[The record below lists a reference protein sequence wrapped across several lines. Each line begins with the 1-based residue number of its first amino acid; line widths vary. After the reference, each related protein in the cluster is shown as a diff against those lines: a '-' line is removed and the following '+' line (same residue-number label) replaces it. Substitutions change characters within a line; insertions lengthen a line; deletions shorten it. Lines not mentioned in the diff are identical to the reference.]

1 MLSKTAEINRL
12 ILDDGVE
19 AHCWPANAIFQ
30 SLRATGAGRRG
41 FTTTVGVDTFVDP
54 RRDGGHLNAS
64 TKEELVELVTLAGE
78 EHLFYPALPIDVAII
93 KASTADTEGNL
104 TCEDEGL
111 TQGILLQA
119 TAAHNSG
126 GIVIAQVK
134 RIVEA
139 GSLHPLMVEVPG
151 ILVDH
156 VVVHPDAHQ
165 WEYGAAEPDTPASTG
180 RRRMPLPPAPT
191 IPLGAL
197 KVIGRRA
204 LMEVRRGDL
213 VNAGGGVPMSALFP
227 VVEEEGVGGDFRW
240 SVEHG
245 VFGGRPLS
253 STHWNPTAIT
263 SPGWLLDFYDGGGL
277 SQSFLAFG
285 EVDRH
290 GNVNV
295 GRLGDQLPGP
305 GGFTD
310 IASSTRKVTYTGTMT
325 SGGLQVEVGDG
336 RLRIVREGRVPK
348 FVADVQMVCASGARA
363 VANGQEITFVTERAV
378 FRQTPDGIVLTE
390 VAPGIDVQTQVLD
403 VGRVPDRRRRRP
415 ADDGRAAVPRRAVG
429 PRPRRPSSR
438 RGAPPSG
445 VVVAVVEVGDVGVA
459 VHAARRGGAGAD
471 GARPPAPRGRDRG
484 GRRRGR
490 ARGRGRPH
498 RDGARGGGPTPSP
511 RRPRGRP
518 TPRPRPGRAS
528 PARRARARR
537 SPHPRT
543 GRWRRSA
550 APAPR
555 RARERRPPTA

>member
-1 MLSKTAEINRL
+1 MQVIDADAAADLVQAGDTITVSGLVGNLVPEHVLQALERRFLATGEPDGLTELHPWLYGGPDGTGLNRFGHPGFLRRIIGSTFILPVLSKTAEINRL

-19 AHCWPANAIFQ
+19 AYCWPANAIFQ
-30 SLRATGAGRRG
+30 SLRAAGAGRRG
-41 FTTTVGVDTFVDP
+41 FATTVGVDTFADP
-54 RRDGGHLNAS
+54 RRDGGRLNAS
-64 TKEELVELVTLAGE
+64 AKDELIELVTLGGE
-78 EHLFYPALPIDVAII
+78 EHLYYPALPIDVAII
-93 KASTADTEGNL
+93 RASTADTEGNL

-151 ILVDH
+151 VLVDH

-165 WEYGAAEPDTPASTG
+165 WEYSAAEPDTPASTG
-180 RRRMPLPPAPT
+180 ARRMPLPPAPT
-191 IPLGAL
+191 IALGAL

-213 VNAGGGVPMSALFP
+213 VNAGGGVPMSAMFP
-227 VVEEEGVGGDFRW
+227 VAEEEGVTADFRW

-310 IASSTRKVTYTGTMT
+310 IASSTRKVTYVGTMT
-325 SGGLQVEVGDG
+325 SGGLEVEVGDG
-336 RLRIVREGRVPK
+336 RLRIVREGRVTK
-348 FVADVQMVCASGARA
+348 FVDDVQMVCASGGRARA
-363 VANGQEITFVTERAV
+363 NEQDVLFVTERAV
-378 FRQTPDGIVLTE
+378 FRHVDDGLQLIE
-390 VAPGIDVQTQVLD
+390 VAPGIDVRSEVLD
-403 VGRVPDRRRRRP
+403 VAAFPIAVAPDLRTM
-415 ADDGRAAVPRRAVG
+415 DGRLF
-429 PRPRRPSSR
+429 
-438 RGAPPSG
+438 
-445 VVVAVVEVGDVGVA
+445 
-459 VHAARRGGAGAD
+459 
-471 GARPPAPRGRDRG
+471 
-484 GRRRGR
+484 
-490 ARGRGRPH
+490 
-498 RDGARGGGPTPSP
+498 
-511 RRPRGRP
+511 
-518 TPRPRPGRAS
+518 
-528 PARRARARR
+528 
-537 SPHPRT
+537 
-543 GRWRRSA
+543 
-550 APAPR
+550 
-555 RARERRPPTA
+555 REEPIGLVLR

>member
-1 MLSKTAEINRL
+1 MQITDAGGAAELVRSGQTITVSGLVGNLVAEHVLQALERRFLTTGEPDGLTEIHPWLYGGPDGTGLNRFAHPGFLRRIIGSTFILPVLSKTAEINRL
-12 ILDDGVE
+12 ILDEGVE

-64 TKEELVELVTLAGE
+64 TKEELVELVMLAGE

-134 RIVEA
+134 RVVEA

-151 ILVDH
+151 VLVDH
-156 VVVHPDAHQ
+156 VVVHADGRQ

-180 RRRMPLPPAPT
+180 ARRMPLPPAPT

-227 VVEEEGVGGDFRW
+227 VVEEEGVGADFRW

-325 SGGLQVEVGDG
+325 SGGLEVEVGDG
-336 RLRIVREGRVPK
+336 RLRIVREGRVSK

-363 VANGQEITFVTERAV
+363 VANGQQITFVTERAV

-403 VGRVPDRRRRRP
+403 V
-415 ADDGRAAVPRRAVG
+415 ADFPIAVAADLQPM
-429 PRPRRPSSR
+429 
-438 RGAPPSG
+438 
-445 VVVAVVEVGDVGVA
+445 D
-459 VHAARRGGAGAD
+459 ARLFRDEPLGLVLAD
-471 GARPPAPRGRDRG
+471 
-484 GRRRGR
+484 
-490 ARGRGRPH
+490 
-498 RDGARGGGPTPSP
+498 T
-511 RRPRGRP
+511 
-518 TPRPRPGRAS
+518 
-528 PARRARARR
+528 
-537 SPHPRT
+537 
-543 GRWRRSA
+543 
-550 APAPR
+550 
-555 RARERRPPTA
+555 